1 MALDPARVLIIDD
14 ELELCMGA
22 ARVLRGEGHEV
33 EHHQDP
39 VEGLARAMDQGW
51 DVILLDIR
59 MPRMDGLE
67 VLASLRAHGVRAE
80 VVMISGHATVETAV
94 EAMKRGAVDLLPKPF
109 TPTQLRL
116 VMHRV
121 MHRSAL
127 VQENLTLR
135 RELEGRGGGFQ
146 GMVGRSR
153 AMERVFSVL
162 QRVAPTD
169 GTVLLYGESGTG
181 KELAARAIHEL
192 SERRRRPFVAC
203 DPSALAPGVVES
215 ELFGHA
221 RGAFTGAVSAKQGL
235 FQAADGGTLFLDE
248 IANLSLELQGKLLR
262 VLESRRVRGVGENV
276 DREVD
281 IRLVAAT
288 NRDLAD
294 EVAAGRF
301 REDLRY
307 RLEVVPITLPPLR
320 ERDGDV
326 PLLAQG
332 FLEAYRQRN
341 PASAGLRFS
350 PEALEL
356 LELGAWPGNV
366 RELRN
371 IVERVAILCDAQVIA
386 PRHLPSQLRE
396 APPRLDRPPVPFT
409 WAECLQQ
416 RDTVARAAGQR
427 VERRFVEALLERCED
442 NVSRAAREA
451 GMSRTQLH
459 GVLKRHGLRG

>member
-1 MALDPARVLIIDD
+1 MPVEPARILIIDD

-33 EHHQDP
+33 EHLQDP
-39 VEGLARAMDQGW
+39 VEGLAVARAQGW

-67 VLASLRAHGVRAE
+67 LLAALRAHRVRAE

-94 EAMKRGAVDLLPKPF
+94 EAMRRGAVDLLPKPF

-121 MHRSAL
+121 MHRSVL
-127 VQENLTLR
+127 VRENQALR
-135 RELEGRGGGFQ
+135 RELALRGGDFQ
-146 GMVGRSR
+146 GMVGSSR
-153 AMERVFSVL
+153 AMERIFGVIR
-162 QRVAPTD
+162 RVAPTD

-181 KELAARAIHEL
+181 KELAARAIHDL
-192 SERRRRPFVAC
+192 SLRAGQPFVAC

-221 RGAFTGAVSAKQGL
+221 RGSFTGAVSAKQGL
-235 FQAADGGTLFLDE
+235 FTAAHRGTLFLDE
-248 IANLSLELQGKLLR
+248 IANLSMELQGKLLR
-262 VLESRRVRGVGENV
+262 VLESRRVRPVGDSV

-288 NRDLAD
+288 NRDLAA

-307 RLEVVPITLPPLR
+307 RLEVIPVTLPPLR
-320 ERDGDV
+320 ERGGDV
-326 PLLAQG
+326 PLLAQR
-332 FLEAYRQRN
+332 FLEAYRERN
-341 PASAGLRFS
+341 PASLAARFS
-350 PEALEL
+350 PEALALFER
-356 LELGAWPGNV
+356 GAWPGNV

-371 IVERVAILCDAQVIA
+371 IVERVAILCDADVIE
-386 PRHLPSQLRE
+386 PRHLPAALHE
-396 APPRLDRPPVPFT
+396 RPPEPSRVPAPRS
-409 WAECLQQ
+409 WSEARLQ
-416 RDTVARAAGQR
+416 RDTAAKTAATR
-427 VERRFVEALLERCED
+427 VERRFLEALLERCED

-451 GMSRTQLH
+451 AMSRTQLH
-459 GVLKRHGLRG
+459 GLLKRHGLRG